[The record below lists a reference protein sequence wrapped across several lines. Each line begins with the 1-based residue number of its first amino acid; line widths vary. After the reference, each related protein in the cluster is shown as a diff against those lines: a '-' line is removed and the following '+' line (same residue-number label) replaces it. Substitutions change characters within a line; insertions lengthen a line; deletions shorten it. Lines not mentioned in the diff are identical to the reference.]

1 MYVPSRRP
9 QPHGAA
15 ADTSRPRRV
24 FGAGIVVGILASIG
38 AIQVPAIVA
47 GAVVAPAPARP
58 TSSSSTA
65 EYHLEHVQTPSDAT
79 ETFVPESATD
89 EYRRMYGRGAGLDG
103 SLSMT
108 STDEYRQMYE
118 HR

>member
-1 MYVPSRRP
+1 M
-9 QPHGAA
+9 
-15 ADTSRPRRV
+15 
-24 FGAGIVVGILASIG
+24 
-38 AIQVPAIVA
+38 
-47 GAVVAPAPARP
+47 
-58 TSSSSTA
+58 
-65 EYHLEHVQTPSDAT
+65 EHVQTPSDAT